1 MADNPYATDDQA
13 APEGL
18 AIDFS
23 AITGGSAPAKGP
35 ADTMLSAAAHEIAQ
49 APSRELDISRDEAR
63 LPGQEAGEFSCM
75 KMLSP
80 AQQEQANAAALQL
93 MPQMIENTQLLSD
106 FGNQALEGVNM
117 QVARIF
123 KEIGPVEIPELT
135 HMMQQINDSMRS
147 FRKKYDPTI
156 PQVRDAFNRFMDSV
170 RGIFQRG
177 RDIVEMLFEEAQTVE
192 QQLDRIAG
200 ELTTRQ
206 REMRRNVVLCDELY
220 KANEQAI
227 SQLVG
232 TIAVMEGVRD
242 QAVAALDQTV
252 IDPSDPNKRDAEEQ
266 RSRLA
271 EFISAMEVRINE
283 FQQRLF
289 VAWSTSPQVRN
300 TRSLHY
306 GLGQRLALMVN
317 LTIPT
322 MKLTIAQWGL
332 LMQAEQAA
340 KMQQVVADGANEVLA
355 SYAQA
360 SGRAAGEI
368 AKTIQTPTLRPE
380 TILEVAVSLDDQADS
395 MIKAL
400 EYGRGARQEVV
411 DALLTAQA
419 SISQSSQKLS
429 TAVVELARRADD
441 PLELPAMPVIPA
453 AITAQASQVAGR

>member
-1 MADNPYATDDQA
+1 
-13 APEGL
+13 
-18 AIDFS
+18 
-23 AITGGSAPAKGP
+23 
-35 ADTMLSAAAHEIAQ
+35 
-49 APSRELDISRDEAR
+49 
-63 LPGQEAGEFSCM
+63 
-75 KMLSP
+75 MLSP
-80 AQQEQANAAALQL
+80 AQQQQAQEAAVQL
-93 MPQMIENTQLLSD
+93 LPKMLDNTQLLSD

-135 HMMQQINDSMRS
+135 SMMQQINDSMRS

-156 PQVRDAFNRFMDSV
+156 PQVRDAFNRFMESV

-220 KANEQAI
+220 KANEDAI
-227 SQLVG
+227 SQLIG

-242 QAVAALDQTV
+242 QAVTALDQAV
-252 IDPSDPNKRDAEEQ
+252 ISPDDPNHRDIEEQ
-266 RSRLA
+266 RSRLS

-340 KMQQVVADGANEVLA
+340 KMQQVVADGANEVLTA
-355 SYAQA
+355 YAQA

-380 TILEVAVSLDDQADS
+380 TILEVAVSLDDQAES
-395 MIKAL
+395 MIQAL

-419 SISQSSQKLS
+419 SISQSSNKLS
-429 TAVVELARRADD
+429 NAVVELTKRADD
-441 PLELPAMPVIPA
+441 PLELPAIPDIPA
-453 AITAQASQVAGR
+453 AITAQAGQIMR